1 MFDKLIDFL
10 IEFIDQILPVTII
23 KEYNKGAFFRL
34 GKFKK
39 IIHPGLHFKIPF
51 LDNVDIHTVV
61 TTTMTLPAQ
70 SVVTKDGLSV
80 VIKAQIKYDIEDLS
94 IFAVKVYDAID
105 AISDMTCGIIFQTI
119 KNKTYQ
125 EACTID
131 LNKTIT
137 NNARKEAKQWGI
149 NIETIT
155 ITDFS
160 QMRSI
165 RLFNEGSNLI

>member
-1 MFDKLIDFL
+1 MFDKLIDFIL
-10 IEFIDQILPVTII
+10 EFIDQILPVTII

-39 IIHPGLHFKIPF
+39 IINPGLHFKIPF
-51 LDNVDIHTVV
+51 LDNIDVHTVV

-70 SVVTKDGLSV
+70 SVVTKDGVSV

-105 AISDMTCGIIFQTI
+105 AISDMTCGIIFQAI

-125 EACTID
+125 EACTSD
-131 LNKTIT
+131 LNKLIT

-160 QMRSI
+160 QMQSI
-165 RLFNEGSNLI
+165 RLFNEGSNII